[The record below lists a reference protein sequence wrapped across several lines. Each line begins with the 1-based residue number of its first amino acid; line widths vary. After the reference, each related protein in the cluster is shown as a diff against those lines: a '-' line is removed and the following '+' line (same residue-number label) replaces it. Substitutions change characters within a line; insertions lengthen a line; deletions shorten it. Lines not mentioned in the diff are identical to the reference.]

1 MNQAMKRILS
11 LFLGG
16 IFLVAA
22 SAVNAAWPE
31 RQITLVVPFPAGG
44 GTDIVGRIIAKE
56 LAQRLHVNVVVE
68 NRPGASGNI
77 GSRQVS
83 KASPDGYT
91 LLICTTAQ
99 TISGALYT
107 QAGYDVAND
116 LEAISTINDSPL
128 VLITRPGLKLSSV
141 QDLIELAR
149 RSPGKLTYATPGYGS
164 AGHMAAETLS
174 LAAGIRMLHIPYQGA
189 APMMADLVSGQ
200 VDIAFDLLIT
210 AKQYVNQG
218 KVNRVGVAT
227 RERSPLM
234 PDWQTLSEQSPERLG
249 SFNET
254 SWNVLMAPKG
264 TPAAILNAINTQ
276 MKNILADEKV
286 KQRFMELGSL
296 PVWKTVDNTRSFVS
310 NDARKWRKVVSDA
323 GIDKI

>member
-1 MNQAMKRILS
+1 MKKILS
-11 LFLGG
+11 LLLGG

-22 SAVNAAWPE
+22 GTVHAAWPE
-31 RQITLVVPFPAGG
+31 RQITLVVPFPVGG
-44 GTDIVGRIIAKE
+44 GTDIVGRIIARE

-91 LLICTTAQ
+91 LLVCTTAQ

-107 QAGYDVAND
+107 QAGYDVVND

-141 QDLIELAR
+141 QELIELAR
-149 RSPGKLTYATPGYGS
+149 RSPGKLAYATPGYGS

-210 AKQYVNQG
+210 AKPYVHQG
-218 KVNRVGVAT
+218 KVNRVGLAT
-227 RERSPLM
+227 RERSPLI
-234 PDWQTLSEQSPERLG
+234 PDWQTLSEQSPDRLG
-249 SFNET
+249 HFNET

-264 TPAAILNAINTQ
+264 TPAAILNALNTQ
-276 MKNILADEKV
+276 MKNILSDEKV
-286 KQRFMELGSL
+286 KSKFLELGSI
-296 PVWKTVDNTRSFVS
+296 PIWKTVGGTKTFVS
-310 NDARKWRKVVSDA
+310 DDARKWKKVVSDA
-323 GIDKI
+323 RIDKI

>member
-1 MNQAMKRILS
+1 MKKILN
-11 LFLGG
+11 LIFGG
-16 IFLVAA
+16 IFLIAA
-22 SAVNAAWPE
+22 SLVHAAWPD

-44 GTDIVGRIIAKE
+44 GTDVVGRIIAKE
-56 LAQRLHVNVVVE
+56 LAQRLRVNVVVE

-77 GSRQVS
+77 GARQVS

-107 QAGYDVAND
+107 QAGYDVVND

-189 APMMADLVSGQ
+189 APMMADLISGQ

-234 PDWQTLSEQSPERLG
+234 PDWQTLSEQSPARLG
-249 SFNET
+249 NFNET
-254 SWNVLMAPKG
+254 AWNVLMAPKG
-264 TPAAILNAINTQ
+264 TPAAIVNAINAQ

-286 KQRFMELGSL
+286 QRKFMELGSIPL
-296 PVWKTVDNTRSFVS
+296 WKSVDSTKAFVS
-310 NDARKWRKVVSDA
+310 DDARKWRKVVSDA
-323 GIDKI
+323 GIAKI

>member
-1 MNQAMKRILS
+1 MKRILS

-22 SAVNAAWPE
+22 SLVHAAWPD

-44 GTDIVGRIIAKE
+44 GTDVVGRIIAKE
-56 LAQRLHVNVVVE
+56 LAQRLRVNVVVE

-77 GSRQVS
+77 GARQVS
-83 KASPDGYT
+83 KARPDGYT

-107 QAGYDVAND
+107 QAGYDVVND

-128 VLITRPGLKLSSV
+128 VLITRPGLQLSSV

-164 AGHMAAETLS
+164 AGHMAAEALS
-174 LAAGIRMLHIPYQGA
+174 LAADIRMLHIPYQGA

-200 VDIAFDLLIT
+200 VDIAF
-210 AKQYVNQG
+210 
-218 KVNRVGVAT
+218 
-227 RERSPLM
+227 RSEEH
-234 PDWQTLSEQSPERLG
+234 TSELQSPCNLVCRLLLEKK
-249 SFNET
+249 NT
-254 SWNVLMAPKG
+254 LAVLF
-264 TPAAILNAINTQ
+264 L
-276 MKNILADEKV
+276 LE
-286 KQRFMELGSL
+286 
-296 PVWKTVDNTRSFVS
+296 
-310 NDARKWRKVVSDA
+310 
-323 GIDKI
+323 

>member
-1 MNQAMKRILS
+1 
-11 LFLGG
+11 
-16 IFLVAA
+16 
-22 SAVNAAWPE
+22 
-31 RQITLVVPFPAGG
+31 
-44 GTDIVGRIIAKE
+44 
-56 LAQRLHVNVVVE
+56 VVVE

-77 GSRQVS
+77 GARQVS
-83 KASPDGYT
+83 KARPDGYT

-107 QAGYDVAND
+107 QAGYDVVND

-128 VLITRPGLKLSSV
+128 VLITRPGLQMSSV

-164 AGHMAAETLS
+164 AGHMAAEALS
-174 LAAGIRMLHIPYQGA
+174 LAADIRMLHIPYQGA

-210 AKQYVNQG
+210 AKQYVSQG

-234 PDWQTLSEQSPERLG
+234 PDWQTLSEQSPARLG
-249 SFNET
+249 NFNET
-254 SWNVLMAPKG
+254 AWNVLMAPKG
-264 TPAAILNAINTQ
+264 TPAAIVNAINAQ

-286 KQRFMELGSL
+286 QRKFMELGSIPL
-296 PVWKTVDNTRSFVS
+296 WKSVGGTKAFVS
-310 NDARKWRKVVSDA
+310 DDARKWRKVVSDA
-323 GIDKI
+323 GIAKI

>member
-1 MNQAMKRILS
+1 MKKILD

-16 IFLVAA
+16 IFLGAA
-22 SAVNAAWPE
+22 SLVQAAWPD

-44 GTDIVGRIIAKE
+44 GTDIAGRILAKE
-56 LAQRLHVNVVVE
+56 LAQHLRVNVVVE

-99 TISGALYT
+99 TISSALYT
-107 QAGYDVAND
+107 QAGYDVVND
-116 LEAISTINDSPL
+116 LEAISTINDGPL
-128 VLITRPGLKLSSV
+128 VLISRPGLKLSSA
-141 QDLIELAR
+141 QELIELAR

-164 AGHMAAETLS
+164 AAHMATEALS

-189 APMMADLVSGQ
+189 APMMADLMSGQ

-210 AKQYVNQG
+210 SKQYVSQG

-234 PDWQTLSEQSPERLG
+234 PDWETLSEQSPDRLG
-249 SFNET
+249 NFYET

-264 TPAAILNAINTQ
+264 TPAAIVNAINAQ
-276 MKNILADEKV
+276 MKVILADEKV
-286 KQRFMELGSL
+286 QKKFMDLGSV
-296 PVWKTVDNTRSFVS
+296 PFWKSVNNTKAFVS
-310 NDARKWRKVVSDA
+310 DDAKKWRKVVSDA

>member
-1 MNQAMKRILS
+1 MKRILS

-22 SAVNAAWPE
+22 SLVHAAWPD
-31 RQITLVVPFPAGG
+31 RQVTLVVPFPAGG
-44 GTDIVGRIIAKE
+44 GTDVVGRIIAKE
-56 LAQRLHVNVVVE
+56 LAQRLRVNVVVE

-77 GSRQVS
+77 GARQVS

-128 VLITRPGLKLSSV
+128 VLITRPGLQLSSV

-164 AGHMAAETLS
+164 AGHMAAEALS
-174 LAAGIRMLHIPYQGA
+174 LAADIRMLHIPYQGA

-234 PDWQTLSEQSPERLG
+234 PDWQTLSEQSPARLG
-249 SFNET
+249 NFNET

-264 TPAAILNAINTQ
+264 TPAAIVNAINAQ

-286 KQRFMELGSL
+286 QRKFMELGSIPL
-296 PVWKTVDNTRSFVS
+296 WKSVDSTKAFVS
-310 NDARKWRKVVSDA
+310 DDARKWRKVVSDA
-323 GIDKI
+323 GIAKI

>member
-1 MNQAMKRILS
+1 MKRILS

-22 SAVNAAWPE
+22 SLVHAAWPD

-44 GTDIVGRIIAKE
+44 GTDVVGRIIAKE
-56 LAQRLHVNVVVE
+56 LAQRLRVNVVVE

-77 GSRQVS
+77 GARQVS

-128 VLITRPGLKLSSV
+128 VLITRPGLQLSSV

-164 AGHMAAETLS
+164 AGHMATEALS
-174 LAAGIRMLHIPYQGA
+174 LAADIRMLHIPYQGA

-234 PDWQTLSEQSPERLG
+234 PDWQTLSEQSPARLG
-249 SFNET
+249 NFNET
-254 SWNVLMAPKG
+254 AWNVLMAPKG
-264 TPAAILNAINTQ
+264 TPAAIVNAINAQ

-286 KQRFMELGSL
+286 QRKFMELGSIPL
-296 PVWKTVDNTRSFVS
+296 WKSVGSTKAFVS
-310 NDARKWRKVVSDA
+310 DDARKWRKVVSDA
-323 GIDKI
+323 GIAKI

>member
-1 MNQAMKRILS
+1 MKRILS

-22 SAVNAAWPE
+22 SLVHAAWPD

-44 GTDIVGRIIAKE
+44 GTDVVGRIIAKE
-56 LAQRLHVNVVVE
+56 LAQRLRVNVVVE

-77 GSRQVS
+77 GARQVS
-83 KASPDGYT
+83 KARPDGYT

-107 QAGYDVAND
+107 QAGYDVVND

-128 VLITRPGLKLSSV
+128 VLITRPGLQLSSV

-164 AGHMAAETLS
+164 AGHMAGEAPS
-174 LAAGIRMLHIPYQGA
+174 LAADIRMLHIPYQGA

-210 AKQYVNQG
+210 AKQYVSQG

-234 PDWQTLSEQSPERLG
+234 PDWQTLSEQSPARLG
-249 SFNET
+249 NFNET
-254 SWNVLMAPKG
+254 AWNVLMAPKG
-264 TPAAILNAINTQ
+264 TPAAIVNAINAQ

-286 KQRFMELGSL
+286 QRKFMELGSIPL
-296 PVWKTVDNTRSFVS
+296 WKSVGGTKAFVS
-310 NDARKWRKVVSDA
+310 DDARKWRKVVSDA
-323 GIDKI
+323 GIAKI